1 MRPSGLGVTQTALP
15 AVVRLHGGNA
25 AVIRR
30 VRAGDAQA
38 LQQFFRDLSPA
49 SRYRRFLRAIRE
61 LPEDMLALFTHPDP
75 AGEAVLIASLPH
87 SRTRIIGMA
96 QYAGS
101 GESSEI
107 AVVVGDAWQR
117 QGLGYQLLAA
127 LMNVAV
133 EAGIERIH
141 ADVFADNQ
149 AMRRL
154 ASKLGCRIRTNPLAP
169 FLVSMTKTLAP
180 GEYSREPGF
189 APYLGAPI
197 SERMSPA
204 MRAAR

>member
-1 MRPSGLGVTQTALP
+1 MRPRGLGVTQTALP
-15 AVVRLHGGNA
+15 AVVRLHGGDA

-96 QYAGS
+96 QYAGT

-154 ASKLGCRIRTNPLAP
+154 GSKLGCRIRTNPLAP

-197 SERMSPA
+197 PERMSPA

>member
-1 MRPSGLGVTQTALP
+1 MRPRRLGVTQITLP

-25 AVIRR
+25 VVIRQ
-30 VRAGDAQA
+30 VEAGDAQA
-38 LQQFFRDLSPA
+38 LQQFFRNLSPA

-61 LPEDMLALFTHPDP
+61 LPEDMLARFTHPDP
-75 AGEAVLIASLPH
+75 AGEAVLVASLPH

-96 QYAGS
+96 QYASTGD
-101 GESSEI
+101 SSEI

-117 QGLGYQLLAA
+117 QGLGYHLLAT

-149 AMRRL
+149 PMRRL
-154 ASKLGCRIRTNPLAP
+154 ASKLGSRISTNPLAP
-169 FLVSMTKTLAP
+169 FLVQMTKTLAP
-180 GEYSREPGF
+180 GEHDREPGF
-189 APYLGAPI
+189 APHLGATIP
-197 SERMSPA
+197 ERMSPA

>member
-1 MRPSGLGVTQTALP
+1 MRRRRPGVTQTALP
-15 AVVRLHGGNA
+15 AVVRLHGGAA

-30 VRAGDAQA
+30 VEAGDAQA

-61 LPEDMLALFTHPDP
+61 LPEDMLARFTHPGP

-87 SRTRIIGMA
+87 SRTRIIGVA
-96 QYAGS
+96 QYAGT

-117 QGLGYQLLAA
+117 QGLGYHLLAE

-169 FLVSMTKTLAP
+169 FLVQMTKTLAP
-180 GEYSREPGF
+180 AEYSREPGF
-189 APYLGAPI
+189 PPRLGAPI
-197 SERMSPA
+197 PERMSPA